1 MTEAFWSARPVLEH
15 ALVLARARGV
25 GPWAVLGTAMARA
38 ICTIPPTVALPGI
51 VGGRMSL
58 NLFVAAVGPSGGGK
72 GAADAAAM
80 DGFTF
85 TGPLIPLVPLGSGE
99 GIARTF
105 RPIGTKPEAPNPISA
120 AMFTAPEIDTLAA
133 VAARQG
139 STLSAE
145 LRKVYSGEALGFG
158 NAGRDTRNVVA
169 AGSYRACK
177 ILGVQPLRSQPLIG
191 AADGGLPQRFIWMP
205 TSDPDA
211 PDEPPADPGV
221 HTVRT
226 PAWDRPVGGHLHV
239 VGGNADLSVPD
250 VARKA
255 IRAHRLAVLREDPNV
270 DPLDGHALLTRLKVA
285 AALMALDGRTVVD
298 AADWSLA
305 GFVMDVSTYTRE
317 RCRRALLE
325 QSRSRNTARALATAD
340 RDEIISERKL
350 QRCKEGIIRAL
361 GRLAEGQTI
370 AHNQLRRSLKSDVRD
385 YFDAA
390 VADLIAEGA
399 VSADRTP
406 KGVVYAGPPVD
417 QGSTPAEQPKPR
429 VDRTSTVDLRRVT
442 RRRRDRGARC
452 SAGDA
457 EEVTA

>member
-1 MTEAFWSARPVLEH
+1 LTEDFWSARPVLQH
-15 ALVLARARGV
+15 VLALARARGV
-25 GPWAVLGTAMARA
+25 GPWAVLGTVMARG

-80 DGFTF
+80 AGFTF
-85 TGPLIPLVPLGSGE
+85 SGPAVDLVPLGSGE

-105 RPIGTKPEAPNPISA
+105 RPSGIAVGQPNAIDTA
-120 AMFTAPEIDTLAA
+120 IFTAPEIDTLAA
-133 VAARQG
+133 IAARQG

-158 NAGRDTRNVVA
+158 NAGKDTRNIVD
-169 AGSYRACK
+169 AGSYRASL

-221 HTVRT
+221 RKIKT
-226 PAWDRPVGGHLHV
+226 PAWNRANAGHLHV
-239 VGGNADLSVPD
+239 VTDGRDLAVPD
-250 VARKA
+250 VARTA
-255 IRAHRLAVLREDPNV
+255 IRAHRLAVLREDPTV

-285 AALMALDGRTVVD
+285 AALMTLDGRTIVD
-298 AADWSLA
+298 TTDWNLA
-305 GFVMDVSTYTRE
+305 GYVMDVSTYTRE
-317 RCRRALLE
+317 RCKRALVD
-325 QSRSRNTARALATAD
+325 QSRSHNTARALATAD

-361 GRLAEGQTI
+361 ARMADEQFI

-385 YFDAA
+385 YFDSA
-390 VADLIAEGA
+390 VADLIVDGQISAARTAKGA
-399 VSADRTP
+399 IY
-406 KGVVYAGPPVD
+406 GGPPVD
-417 QGSTPAEQPKPR
+417 HRSTPSEQPKYG
-429 VDRTSTVDLRRVT
+429 VDQQSTEDMYSDT
-442 RRRRDRGARC
+442 RRTRQRNNRRHNQQRQDA
-452 SAGDA
+452 SA
-457 EEVTA
+457 

>member
-1 MTEAFWSARPVLEH
+1 LTEEFWSARPVLQH
-15 ALVLARARGV
+15 VLALARARGV
-25 GPWAVLGTAMARA
+25 GPWAVLGTVMARG

-80 DGFTF
+80 AGFTF
-85 TGPLIPLVPLGSGE
+85 AGPAVDLVPLGSGE

-105 RPIGTKPEAPNPISA
+105 RPSGIAAGQPNSIDTA
-120 AMFTAPEIDTLAA
+120 IFTAPEIDTLAA
-133 VAARQG
+133 IAARQG

-158 NAGRDTRNVVA
+158 NAGKDTRNIVA
-169 AGSYRACK
+169 AGSYRASL

-221 HTVRT
+221 SKIETS
-226 PAWDRPVGGHLHV
+226 AWNRPNAGHLHV
-239 VGGNADLSVPD
+239 VSDGQDLAVPD
-250 VARKA
+250 VARTA
-255 IRAHRLAVLREDPNV
+255 IRAHRLAVLREESTV

-285 AALMALDGRTVVD
+285 AALMTLEGRTTVD
-298 AADWSLA
+298 TTDWTLA
-305 GFVMDVSTYTRE
+305 GYVMDVSTYTRE
-317 RCRRALLE
+317 RCKRALIE
-325 QSRSRNTARALATAD
+325 QYRSHNTARALATAD

-350 QRCKEGIIRAL
+350 QRCKEGIVRAL
-361 GRLAEGQTI
+361 ARLAEGKVL

-390 VADLIAEGA
+390 AAELIADGHI
-399 VSADRTP
+399 SAARTA
-406 KGVVYAGPPVD
+406 KGVMYGGPPVD
-417 QGSTPAEQPKPR
+417 HRSTPFEQPKHG
-429 VDRTSTVDLRRVT
+429 VDRQSTVDQHPSI
-442 RRRRDRGARC
+442 RRRRERNRTRHPQQTREATG
-452 SAGDA
+452 
-457 EEVTA
+457 